1 LGASY
6 AIAGKRW
13 RRAANAQQVVK
24 GQAMTPDEFEG
35 LLRHPLPISD
45 QPTTTP
51 DEAAYHMG
59 YALAMREFAWVVAHG
74 YAPTERQ
81 IVQALTQTMRV
92 YTAASSGKYV
102 SGQRPD
108 WLRGRA
114 DALRQIIRQRNDTP
128 ARD

>member
-1 LGASY
+1 
-6 AIAGKRW
+6 
-13 RRAANAQQVVK
+13 
-24 GQAMTPDEFEG
+24 MTPDEFEG
-35 LLRHPLPISD
+35 MLRHPFPAPG
-45 QPTTTP
+45 QTTATP

-59 YALAMREFAWVVAHG
+59 FALATREFAWVVAHG

-114 DALRQIIRQRNDTP
+114 DALRQIIRERNHTTEG
-128 ARD
+128 

>member
-1 LGASY
+1 
-6 AIAGKRW
+6 
-13 RRAANAQQVVK
+13 
-24 GQAMTPDEFEG
+24 MTPDEFDG
-35 LLRHPLPISD
+35 LLRR
-45 QPTTTP
+45 PTPAPEQTSATP

-59 YALAMREFAWVVAHG
+59 FTLAMREFAWVVAHG

-114 DALRQIIRQRNDTP
+114 DALRQIIRQRGQQP
-128 ARD
+128 EG

>member
-1 LGASY
+1 
-6 AIAGKRW
+6 
-13 RRAANAQQVVK
+13 
-24 GQAMTPDEFEG
+24 MTPDEFEG
-35 LLRHPLPISD
+35 MLRHPFP
-45 QPTTTP
+45 QPSQTTASP

-59 YALAMREFAWVVAHG
+59 FALARREFAWVVAHG

-92 YTAASSGKYV
+92 YAAASNGKYV

-114 DALRQIIRQRNDTP
+114 DALRQILRERNQP
-128 ARD
+128 AED

>member
-1 LGASY
+1 
-6 AIAGKRW
+6 
-13 RRAANAQQVVK
+13 
-24 GQAMTPDEFEG
+24 MTPDDFES
-35 LLRHPLPISD
+35 LLRRLLPAPTP
-45 QPTTTP
+45 QTTTS

-59 YALAMREFAWVVAHG
+59 FALAIREFSWVVAHG

-92 YTAASSGKYV
+92 YTAASNGKYV

-114 DALRQIIRQRNDTP
+114 DALRQIIRQRAAPPSPDY
-128 ARD
+128 

>member
-1 LGASY
+1 
-6 AIAGKRW
+6 
-13 RRAANAQQVVK
+13 
-24 GQAMTPDEFEG
+24 MTPDDFDG
-35 LLRHPLPISD
+35 LLRHPLPAPTP
-45 QPTTTP
+45 QTTTS

-59 YALAMREFAWVVAHG
+59 FALAMREFSWVVAHG
-74 YAPTERQ
+74 YKPTERQ

-114 DALRQIIRQRNDTP
+114 DALRQIIRQRATP
-128 ARD
+128 PSPDH